1 MFLRVSILFFEN
13 YIGYYSI
20 LYYLT
25 VDTLYKKF
33 VIFNTKDFDFGFH
46 KYFDIMSLTAVYCQV
61 DFRCESIPVK
71 LLSTDTK
78 FIVVRVN
85 VRTTIRFFR
94 VFSRQSVTYI
104 HIQTYTLT
112 HENICIQVHAI
123 SHCKICYRQALLFVS
138 KAIS

>member
-1 MFLRVSILFFEN
+1 MSILRHNFKKKLVFTSFYFIFKN
-13 YIGYYSI
+13 TYNII
-20 LYYLT
+20 LYYR
-25 VDTLYKKF
+25 
-33 VIFNTKDFDFGFH
+33 NTKIFYFGFQ
-46 KYFDIMSLTAVYCQV
+46 KWFDIRYLIALYCQV
-61 DFRCESIPVK
+61 DFLCESIPVK

-78 FIVVRVN
+78 FMVVRVN

-94 VFSRQSVTYI
+94 VFSRRSVTYI

>member
-1 MFLRVSILFFEN
+1 MSIFRHNFKKKLVFKSFFFIFLKITSDIIASCVILC
-13 YIGYYSI
+13 
-20 LYYLT
+20 T
-25 VDTLYKKF
+25 
-33 VIFNTKDFDFGFH
+33 

-61 DFRCESIPVK
+61 DFLCESIPVK

-78 FIVVRVN
+78 FIVVQVN

-112 HENICIQVHAI
+112 HENICIQAYAI
-123 SHCKICYRQALLFVS
+123 SHCKILYRLFVS